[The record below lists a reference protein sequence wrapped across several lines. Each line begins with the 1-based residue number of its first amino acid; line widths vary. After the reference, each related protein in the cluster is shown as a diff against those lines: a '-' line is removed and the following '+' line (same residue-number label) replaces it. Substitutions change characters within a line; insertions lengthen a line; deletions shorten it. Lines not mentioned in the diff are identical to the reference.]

1 MSMTLPASL
10 DPEAVRLCALAVRYA
25 LSGPRFDDHTAAE
38 RSAIVEHG
46 VEKMMAAG
54 AFVRDGALFFPSNI
68 GRLD

>member
-1 MSMTLPASL
+1 MTLPTSL

-25 LSGPRFDDHTAAE
+25 LSGPRFDNHTAEE

-46 VEKMMAAG
+46 VEKMMTAG

-68 GRLD
+68 KSLD